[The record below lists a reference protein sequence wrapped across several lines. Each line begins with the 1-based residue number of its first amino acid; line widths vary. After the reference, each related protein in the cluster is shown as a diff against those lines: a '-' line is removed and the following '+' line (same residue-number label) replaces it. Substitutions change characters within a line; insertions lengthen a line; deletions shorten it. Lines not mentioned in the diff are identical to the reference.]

1 MDKIQSLT
9 GMLDLYDDGNGDN
22 LSVKIFETEKILRE
36 IFSNYQLKEMRTP
49 ALEETTLF
57 KRSVGDLS
65 DIVNK
70 EIYSFNDKNEKSI
83 ALRPEGTAGII
94 RAIIEK
100 KLDQSTHKLCYL
112 GPMWRYER
120 PQKGRYRQFHQAG
133 VEILGYPIT

>member
-9 GMLDLYDDGNGDN
+9 GMLDLYDDGSGDN

-36 IFSNYQLKEMRTP
+36 IFSNYQLKEIRTP
-49 ALEETTLF
+49 ALEETILF

-83 ALRPEGTAGII
+83 A
-94 RAIIEK
+94 
-100 KLDQSTHKLCYL
+100 
-112 GPMWRYER
+112 
-120 PQKGRYRQFHQAG
+120 
-133 VEILGYPIT
+133 